1 MNILPEEY
9 KNHSICLSKRK
20 EILESSKNQSNC
32 KVTSRS
38 GECMCEYIVPNV
50 RCADDGLAVLGAFS
64 VLGYPVSSPVWELKH
79 KIIERT

>member
-1 MNILPEEY
+1 
-9 KNHSICLSKRK
+9 
-20 EILESSKNQSNC
+20 
-32 KVTSRS
+32 
-38 GECMCEYIVPNV
+38 MCEYIVPNV